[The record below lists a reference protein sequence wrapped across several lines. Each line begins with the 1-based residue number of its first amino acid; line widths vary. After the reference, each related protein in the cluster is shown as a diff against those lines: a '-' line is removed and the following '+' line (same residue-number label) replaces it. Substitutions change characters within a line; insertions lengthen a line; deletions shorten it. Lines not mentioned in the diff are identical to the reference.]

1 MVGFKL
7 TDLQDNQDGW
17 GPITMPPEFQDVPF
31 MPYSKGERLGRIADF
46 GQQPGQQRFQ
56 GMLCFVGSKTYYVSY
71 HIFLKTHQSHI
82 PPLPII
88 TQAGSVNQQPVPS

>member
-7 TDLQDNQDGW
+7 TDLQDNQEGW
-17 GPITMPPEFQDVPF
+17 GPITMPHELQDVPF

-56 GMLCFVGSKTYYVSY
+56 GMC
-71 HIFLKTHQSHI
+71 
-82 PPLPII
+82 
-88 TQAGSVNQQPVPS
+88 